1 MNFFGSKF
9 GKSKGKKDGI
19 QKPLWLNHPF
29 VEATLVNGSLRK
41 VVALPRYVD
50 VNEWLAVNS
59 FDFFNY
65 TNLFYGAIA
74 EFCTPKDCPVM
85 CAGQNCEY
93 TWTDGQKRT
102 IKIPAPQYVD
112 YVMTWIQNVL
122 NDENVFPTKSGYE
135 FPREFQNA
143 VRTIFK
149 QLFRIFAHIYHH
161 HYDKIL
167 HVSAEGHL
175 NTLFAHFISFARE
188 FDLIDKKEIAPM
200 ADFIAELDQAQRI

>member
-9 GKSKGKKDGI
+9 GKSKSKKDGSL
-19 QKPLWLNHPF
+19 KPLWLSHPF

-41 VVALPRYVD
+41 VVAAPRYVD
-50 VNEWLAVNS
+50 INEWLAVNT

-74 EFCTPKDCPVM
+74 EFCTPQQCPVM
-85 CAGQNCEY
+85 CAGPSTEY
-93 TWTDGQKRT
+93 TWTDGQRRT
-102 IKIPAPQYVD
+102 VKIPAPQYVD

-122 NDENVFPTKSGYE
+122 NDETVFPTKSGQE
-135 FPREFQNA
+135 FPREFQTA
-143 VRTIFK
+143 IRSIFK

-161 HYDKIL
+161 HYDKLL

-175 NTLFAHFISFARE
+175 NTLFAHFICFARE
-188 FDLIDKKEIAPM
+188 FDLVDRKEIAPM
-200 ADFIAELDQAQRI
+200 AEFIAELEQSQRI